1 MEARVGLDL
10 REIRPVHSGGLRVFL
25 RELLHALVRMW
36 PEGRFHVFQT
46 EGDAPLLA
54 EHPGRVAVE
63 PIAVAE
69 PRGTV
74 DARAVALGLDVLF
87 RGFPAGFHGFP
98 PRRQLVLVTD
108 LQHEALPE
116 LFAPEVLHD
125 RRRRFDAALSHAGAL
140 AVPSEFSRRAI
151 AAHPE
156 TRCAELVVVPGAAPR
171 AATPSRPAAPGEA
184 TPYFLFPANLWPH
197 KNHRRLFQA
206 FRSFLER
213 TRGPVELRLTG
224 DARGWETLAPDI
236 AGLPVRHLGYVSEHD
251 LAILYRDALALVFL
265 TLYEGFG
272 LPILEAFHHGV
283 PVLGSDRGSLPE
295 IGGEAMSTCD
305 PTDVAAMAEG
315 LARIATD
322 HALRSRLV
330 RRGAEPARGLL
341 VGPLGPDAARG
352 PRATGRGAGGR
363 ARHAGPC
370 PRGVG
375 DHRVDGRPRPGP
387 VGRRERDQARQDL
400 PARRLRGDR
409 RDGRRRARAGAAI
422 RALLGPGDRLVSGAT
437 RNGAALADQG
447 ARLARGRIL
456 FFTEGH
462 CELGPDT
469 VGELI
474 AFFDQGEYDAAC
486 VSATGRSAST
496 FARMEQ
502 RVFDEH
508 FQAWREPGDWRKVL
522 FRGFAVLRRV
532 YQDAGGFESRYGLF
546 ADRALAATLHA
557 ARLPDR
563 LGRAGD
569 RRPRQRPALPGA
581 AGEHRR
587 LRRPASWPT
596 ARRTTPGT
604 ARATSASPPSGP
616 SGRTARGRRNACRCG
631 RSPRH
636 WPPPRSRS
644 RARRSTSWAG
654 PCSGAPGREHA
665 AAPAS
670 PGPACAIGPSRER
683 ASAAY
688 RAYAALWVWT
698 ARLAAADYLAA
709 AGPPALP
716 AVPAGDVSVADLD
729 RYRSFGFH
737 AVERLGDRPFRW
749 TGRLA
754 GIRLALPPG
763 RHHVT
768 LHTEPLRPP
777 GAVSVCWNGR
787 RLRAVDRRDREISFD
802 VTAPP
807 DAGSPQS
814 LVLLIEPVRR
824 RDLSPG
830 ERRQLGLPLFGLRL
844 GGSPS

>member
-1 MEARVGLDL
+1 
-10 REIRPVHSGGLRVFL
+10 
-25 RELLHALVRMW
+25 MW

-69 PRGTV
+69 PRGIV

-116 LFAPEVLHD
+116 LFEPQVLHD

-171 AATPSRPAAPGEA
+171 SATPPRPVALGEA

-283 PVLGSDRGSLPE
+283 PVLGSDRGSVPE
-295 IGGEAMSTCD
+295 IGGEAMLACD

-322 HALRSRLV
+322 HALRGRLV
-330 RRGAEPARGLL
+330 RTGQSRLEAYSWDRSALPLRAALERLAGAQAAGRVTPARAPEASVIIALTDDRG
-341 VGPLGPDAARG
+341 LGPSAVES
-352 PRATGRGAGGR
+352 ATRR
-363 ARHAGPC
+363 QTC
-370 PRGVG
+370 PRDAYEVIVVTDG
-375 DHRVDGRPRPGP
+375 D
-387 VGRRERDQARQDL
+387 A
-400 PARRLRGDR
+400 PAREPR
-409 RDGRRRARAGAAI
+409 I
-422 RALLGPGDRLVSGAT
+422 RALLGPGDRLAAGAT

-474 AFFDQGEYDAAC
+474 AFFDQGEHDAAC

-502 RVFDEH
+502 RVFDEY

-522 FRGFAVLRRV
+522 FRGFAILRRV

-557 ARLPDR
+557 RDYRTGWVERATIVHGNVRRYRELRESIAGYVAGELAYRQTHDAGYCARYFGEPAEWAEWRDR
-563 LGRAGD
+563 GPEEVRLALWAVASSLTAAPLALSGEEINLLGGALFGRTWARARGRAGVVW
-569 RRPRQRPALPGA
+569 A
-581 AGEHRR
+581 R
-587 LRRPASWPT
+587 LRYRAIPGEGE
-596 ARRTTPGT
+596 RR
-604 ARATSASPPSGP
+604 
-616 SGRTARGRRNACRCG
+616 
-631 RSPRH
+631 
-636 WPPPRSRS
+636 
-644 RARRSTSWAG
+644 
-654 PCSGAPGREHA
+654 
-665 AAPAS
+665 
-670 PGPACAIGPSRER
+670 
-683 ASAAY
+683 Y

-698 ARLAAADYLAA
+698 ARLAAADYLAS
-709 AGPPALP
+709 AGPPARP

-737 AVERLGDRPFRW
+737 AVERLSDRPFRW

-777 GAVSVCWNGR
+777 GVVSVCWNGR

-814 LVLLIEPVRR
+814 LVLLVEPVRR

-830 ERRQLGLPLFGLRL
+830 ERRQLGLPLFGLRT
-844 GGSPS
+844 GPG